1 MKIYDFFYEE
11 ISPGVQRVRGFFPE
25 GFVGLQTT
33 RVGGVSVAPFES
45 FNLAGHVGDS
55 LEAVEKNRARLSG
68 VLPGE
73 AVWLEQVHGCES
85 IVIARNAE
93 GVTWQSACG
102 GSPRAFG
109 PRDDNQTVIA
119 SEAKQSIRADAS
131 FTAEADQPCA
141 VMTADC
147 LPLLVARPST
157 GQCAAIHAGWKGL
170 AAGVIE
176 KTLSKLK
183 VSDTLISV
191 PDTWYIWLG
200 PAIGPQAFEV
210 GPEVREKFVQLSDK
224 AAAAFT
230 PSPKR
235 AGHYMASLAQLA
247 LLRLTQFEQQ
257 FSGVNLNV
265 AIDSQCVFDS
275 PDQYFSFRRDPI
287 TGRMAS
293 LIFRRMTIKA

>member
-1 MKIYDFFYEE
+1 MKLSDFHYQE
-11 ISPGVQRVRGFFPE
+11 ILPGFQQVQGFFPE
-25 GFVGLQTT
+25 EFVGLQTT
-33 RVGGVSVAPFES
+33 RVGGVSAAPFES

-73 AVWLEQVHGCES
+73 AVWLEQVHGCEAV
-85 IVIARNAE
+85 VI
-93 GVTWQSACG
+93 GG

-109 PRDDNQTVIA
+109 PRDDGLV
-119 SEAKQSIRADAS
+119 ADAS
-131 FTAEADQPCA
+131 FTAEPNQPCA

-230 PSPKR
+230 PSPNR

-247 LLRLTQFEQQ
+247 LLRLSQFEQQ